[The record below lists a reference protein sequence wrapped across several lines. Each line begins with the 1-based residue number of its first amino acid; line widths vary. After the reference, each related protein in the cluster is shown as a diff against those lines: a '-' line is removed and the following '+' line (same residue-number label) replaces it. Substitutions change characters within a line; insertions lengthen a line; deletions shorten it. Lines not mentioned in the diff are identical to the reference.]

1 MKKDRKLLFIDVLM
15 LPFCLLTLFPFY
27 FMVVNTF
34 KTSMD
39 ANENPLS
46 LPSAFT
52 LENYKLVFEQT
63 PVFQSFFNSLFI
75 TAVSVLL
82 IVLIGAM
89 AAYPIVFNP
98 NKWMKIAMYYLL
110 CGFLIPFQST
120 LIPLFELMRDLN
132 LVNSMSGLIVFY
144 TSGSVFSFF
153 LIMGYM
159 RTVPKELAE
168 AAIIDGCS
176 VGNIFWTIVLPL
188 LKPIT
193 TTAVIYHTMWIWN
206 DFLAPML
213 FLNTR
218 KKATLVL
225 EIYQAR
231 GQFSVDWPSFMSLTV
246 LVLIPILVFFIVMQK
261 HIIKGLVG
269 GAMKG

>member
-1 MKKDRKLLFIDVLM
+1 MNKNRKLLLLDVLM
-15 LPFCLLTLFPFY
+15 LPLCLIMLFPFY
-27 FMVVNTF
+27 YMAVNTF
-34 KTSMD
+34 KTQMD
-39 ANENPLS
+39 ANEHPLS
-46 LPSAFT
+46 LPTAFT
-52 LENYKLVFEQT
+52 LDNYRQVFAQT

-75 TAVSVLL
+75 TSASVLL

-98 NKWMKIAMYYLL
+98 NRLMKAAMYYLL
-110 CGFLIPFQST
+110 CGFLIPFQAT

-132 LVNSMSGLIVFY
+132 LVNSMSGLVVFY

-159 RTVPKELAE
+159 RTVPKELSE

-176 VGNIFWTIVLPL
+176 VGGIFWRIIVPL

-213 FLNTR
+213 FLNSR

-231 GQFSVDWPSFMSLTV
+231 GQFSVDWPTFMSLTV
-246 LVLIPILVFFIVMQK
+246 LVLLPILVFFIVMQK